1 MKIRVRMSMSPD
13 GYVTTP
19 DGGPPS
25 RPASPSAERT
35 GVSARTVRWA

>member
-19 DGGPPS
+19 DGGRRADRRLPLPS
-25 RPASPSAERT
+25 GPASQPER
-35 GVSARTVRWA
+35 